1 MGELADNMSS
11 QVIDSLSKS
20 FIQTGSMKKIV
31 MLDWPTDQ
39 KGYFV
44 QMSDT
49 LEISQ
54 DELNSLLKKEKDCK
68 YNSRPVVV
76 ELLNLSWFFAGKK
89 KFHRLLD
96 DSKLDAHRVLL
107 DQANRPYARYILA
120 WCAEKND
127 KEIGHS
133 LRYVLFD
140 HSVILP

>member
-89 KFHRLLD
+89 NFIAF
-96 DSKLDAHRVLL
+96 SM
-107 DQANRPYARYILA
+107 IL
-120 WCAEKND
+120 N
-127 KEIGHS
+127 
-133 LRYVLFD
+133 
-140 HSVILP
+140 

>member
-54 DELNSLLKKEKDCK
+54 DELNSLLKKSLFEKKKDYKC
-68 YNSRPVVV
+68 NSRPVVV

-89 KFHRLLD
+89 NFIAF
-96 DSKLDAHRVLL
+96 SM
-107 DQANRPYARYILA
+107 IL
-120 WCAEKND
+120 N
-127 KEIGHS
+127 
-133 LRYVLFD
+133 
-140 HSVILP
+140 